1 MSIKRVSMSGA
12 VMIATL
18 FLVGVVIAATS
29 INQIRF
35 GGPIHTRNQNIND
48 LLADILPPPSYII
61 EPYLEVTRIHQEP
74 AYLRDGQARLKALQ
88 MTFNERYQ
96 YWSQSELEPALKTQ
110 LQQDARQSAE
120 GFWREMEQNFLP
132 AMARSDSAAANAS
145 YNRLSQAYFNHR
157 ASIDQLVKDSNVEAQ
172 KLKAKANSDLSFAVA
187 TMIVIALLML
197 GAIGFAAWYLSR
209 RVVDPLADTAKAM
222 HSMASGDYSVRID
235 GAERSDEIGSMVA
248 SVEVFRA
255 AAHAKI
261 ADEKAQALVVS
272 ELANGLKALASGN
285 LNHAITVRFDDRYE
299 ALRSDYND
307 AAKELAQVIGQV
319 SQAADS
325 VNTGSSEISVA
336 SDDLARRTEQQAA
349 TLEETAAALN
359 NVTVAVR
366 QTAANAIMVSG
377 TVSTTHSEASEG
389 TKIVGD
395 VVSAMGDIEK
405 SAQEI
410 ATIIGVIDGISFQ
423 TNLLAL
429 NAGVEAARAG
439 DAGKGFAV
447 VASEVRALA
456 QRSADAAR
464 EIKELIAKST
474 DMVNRGVSLVDQ
486 TGRMLENILE
496 KVAEINPLVQE
507 ISSSAEVQAT
517 SLGQINVAVN
527 DIDRMT
533 QQNAAMVEE
542 STAAANSLSTEAS
555 QLTQLVSHFRIGEG
569 RRSGGPRAQY
579 IAATPAKARLRAV

>member
-1 MSIKRVSMSGA
+1 MVGA
-12 VMIATL
+12 A
-18 FLVGVVIAATS
+18 VIAALFLFGILVASTL

-35 GGPIHTRNQNIND
+35 GGPIHERSQNIND

-61 EPYLEVTRIHQEP
+61 EPYLEVTRIRLDPSYRGEGE
-74 AYLRDGQARLKALQ
+74 LRLKALQ
-88 MTFNERYQ
+88 AAFNERHQ
-96 YWSQSELEPALKTQ
+96 YWAQSKLEPALKTQ
-110 LQQDARQSAE
+110 LQQDSRLSAE
-120 GFWREMEQNFLP
+120 RFWRETSESFLP
-132 AMARSDSAAANAS
+132 AMAGGDATAATAS
-145 YNRLSQAYFNHR
+145 YRRLSQHYFNHR
-157 ASIDQLVKDSNVEAQ
+157 ASIDRLVKDSNTEAQ
-172 KLKAKANSDLSFAVA
+172 KLKANADADLTLAIVA
-187 TMIVIALLML
+187 MGIVALLML
-197 GAIGFAAWYLSR
+197 AAIACAAWYVSR
-209 RVVDPLADTAKAM
+209 RIVEPLANTAKAM
-222 HSMASGDYSVRID
+222 HIMASGDYSVAVS
-235 GAERSDEIGSMVA
+235 GADRQDEIGSMVG

-261 ADEKAQALVVS
+261 ADENAQALVVA
-272 ELANGLKALASGN
+272 ELASGLKALASGN
-285 LNHAITVRFDDRYE
+285 LDHAITVRFDDRYE
-299 ALRSDYND
+299 SLRSDYND
-307 AAKELAQVIGQV
+307 AARELARVVGQV
-319 SQAADS
+319 SESANS

-359 NVTVAVR
+359 RVTTAVR
-366 QTAANAIMVSG
+366 QTAENAV
-377 TVSTTHSEASEG
+377 TVSVTVATTHAEASDG
-389 TKIVGD
+389 AKIVGQ
-395 VVSAMGDIEK
+395 VVSAMGDIET

-464 EIKELIAKST
+464 EINELIATSSG
-474 DMVNRGVSLVDQ
+474 MVNCGVSLVDQ
-486 TGRMLENILE
+486 TGRMLEKILE
-496 KVAEINPLVQE
+496 RVAEINPLVSE
-507 ISSSAEVQAT
+507 ISSSAEAQAT

-542 STAAANSLSTEAS
+542 STAAANSLLSEAN
-555 QLTQLVSHFRIGEG
+555 QLTQLVSHFQVSRGTRTAVHQTG
-569 RRSGGPRAQY
+569 HHRGSP
-579 IAATPAKARLRAV
+579 PKMRLRAV

>member
-1 MSIKRVSMSGA
+1 MAGA
-12 VMIATL
+12 VAIAIL
-18 FLVGVVIAATS
+18 FLVGTFVSGAA
-29 INQIRF
+29 INRIRF
-35 GGPIHTRNQNIND
+35 GGPIHTQNQNIND

-61 EPYLEVTRIHQEP
+61 EPYLEVTRIHLDP
-74 AYLRDGQARLKALQ
+74 AYLGDGQAHLKTLRTA
-88 MTFNERYQ
+88 FNDRYQ
-96 YWSQSELEPALKTQ
+96 YWSQSDLAPALKAQ
-110 LQQDARQSAE
+110 LQKDARQSAE
-120 GFWREMEQNFLP
+120 GFWREMEENFLP
-132 AMARSDSAAANAS
+132 AIARGDSVAANKS
-145 YNRLSQAYFNHR
+145 YARLSQAYFNHR
-157 ASIDQLVKDSNVEAQ
+157 ASIDQLVKDSNVESQ
-172 KLKAKANSDLSFAVA
+172 KIKARANADLSFAIA

-197 GAIGFAAWYLSR
+197 GAIGFAAWYVSR
-209 RVVDPLADTAKAM
+209 RVVAPLADTANAM
-222 HSMASGDYSVRID
+222 QSMASGDYSVRLD
-235 GAERSDEIGSMVA
+235 GVERRDEIGSMVA

-261 ADEKAQALVVS
+261 EDEKAQALVVS
-272 ELANGLKALASGN
+272 ELASGLKALAAGN

-307 AAKELAQVIGQV
+307 AAKELALVIGQV
-319 SQAADS
+319 SQAANS

-359 NVTVAVR
+359 NVTAAVR

-377 TVSTTHSEASEG
+377 TVSTTHSDASAG
-389 TKIVGD
+389 AKIVVD

-405 SAQEI
+405 SSQEI

-474 DMVNRGVSLVDQ
+474 GMVTRGVSLVDQ
-486 TGRMLENILE
+486 TGRMLETILD
-496 KVAEINPLVQE
+496 KVAEIHPLVQE
-507 ISSSAEVQAT
+507 ISSSAEVQAS
-517 SLGQINVAVN
+517 SLGQINAAVN

-555 QLTQLVSHFRIGEG
+555 QLTQLVSHFQIGLAG
-569 RRSGGPRAQY
+569 RSGAARGQPF
-579 IAATPAKARLRAV
+579 AATPTKARLRVV